1 MGAVVYQTQHPN
13 MHKLA
18 LLLLCAG
25 GALAQYQCQEDGFY
39 VDPQQCDKYYDCY
52 RGQQTEKLCPDG
64 LVFDHTLGPKVE
76 QCNYPFIVEC
86 PAGSALQPAQSAGI
100 QCPRQNGY
108 FEHEDPSNCLEYY
121 ECVTGISVL
130 RKCAM
135 GLVFDEFTG
144 TCQWA
149 TAGLRS
155 GCVAKTEVLNGFSCP
170 NATQVAANGA
180 EYDHARYLNPD
191 DCRYF
196 YVCEDGMH
204 PREIGC
210 PQGTVFNDLSLLC
223 DDPANVPGCENYY
236 PADQVSNPVNTAGLG
251 RF

>member
-1 MGAVVYQTQHPN
+1 

-25 GALAQYQCQEDGFY
+25 GALAQYQCTEDGFY
-39 VDPQQCDKYYDCY
+39 IDSQQCDKYYDCY
-52 RGQQTEKLCPDG
+52 RGQKTEKLCPDG
-64 LVFDHTLGPKVE
+64 LVFDHTLGPAVE

-86 PAGSALQPAQSAGI
+86 PAQATLLQAARSSGVE
-100 QCPRQNGY
+100 CPRQNGY
-108 FEHEDPSNCLEYY
+108 FEHEDPQNCMEYY
-121 ECVTGISVL
+121 ECSNGLPVL
-130 RKCAM
+130 RKCAS

-149 TAGLRS
+149 ATGLRT
-155 GCVAKTEVLNGFSCP
+155 GCVEKKESLNGFICP
-170 NATQVAANGA
+170 NATQVASNGA
-180 EYDHARYLNPD
+180 EYDHGRYAAD

-196 YVCEDGMH
+196 YVCEDGNT

-210 PQGTVFNDLSLLC
+210 PAGTVFNDLSLLC

-236 PADQVSNPVNTAGLG
+236 PENASPVSQAGLG

>member
-1 MGAVVYQTQHPN
+1 MGAVVYNHQHPA

-25 GALAQYQCQEDGFY
+25 GSLAQFQCTEDGYF

-52 RGQQTEKLCPDG
+52 RGQSTEKLCPDG
-64 LVFDHTLGPKVE
+64 LVFDYTKGTKVE
-76 QCNYPFIVEC
+76 QCDYPFTVEC
-86 PAGSALQPAQSAGI
+86 PATSSLQPAKPSGI
-100 QCPRQNGY
+100 ECPRQNGY
-108 FEHEDPSNCLEYY
+108 FEHEDPSNCMEYY
-121 ECVTGISVL
+121 ECSGGNAVL
-130 RKCAM
+130 RKCAQ

-149 TAGLRS
+149 ATGLRT
-155 GCVAKTEVLNGFSCP
+155 GCVERAEVLNGFTCP
-170 NATQVAANGA
+170 NGTQVAANGA
-180 EYDHARYLNPD
+180 EYDHARYAAD

-210 PQGTVFNDLSLLC
+210 PQGTVFNDLTLLC
-223 DDPANVPGCENYY
+223 DDPLNVPGCENYY
-236 PADQVSNPVNTAGLG
+236 PEDISPVAQAGLG